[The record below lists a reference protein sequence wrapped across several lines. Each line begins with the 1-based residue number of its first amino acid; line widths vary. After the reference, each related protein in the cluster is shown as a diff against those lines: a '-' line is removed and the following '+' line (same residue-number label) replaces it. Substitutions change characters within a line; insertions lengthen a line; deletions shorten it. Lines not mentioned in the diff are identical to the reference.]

1 MNETRS
7 KLICSISVLL
17 VSGCAAFTD
26 PDPTN
31 LATYCTAETGYRVGY
46 LSKAYPDV
54 CPKETEPAFL
64 SGLQRGRLYR
74 ANPPQA
80 LPYYERME
88 QLEKQLAATTAEAD
102 RQRLR
107 VQLADVEWQAIHI
120 INSYG
125 TYATGSSGRN

>member
-1 MNETRS
+1 MS
-7 KLICSISVLL
+7 KLTWSIPVIVL
-17 VSGCAAFTD
+17 SGCAAFSD

-31 LATYCTAETGYRVGY
+31 LATYCTAETGYRAGY
-46 LSKAYPDV
+46 LSKAYPGV
-54 CPKETEPAFL
+54 CPKETEAAFL

-88 QLEKQLAATTAEAD
+88 QLEKQLAATTSEAD

-107 VQLADVEWQAIHI
+107 VQLADVEWQTVHI

-125 TYATGSSGRN
+125 TYATGGSGRN